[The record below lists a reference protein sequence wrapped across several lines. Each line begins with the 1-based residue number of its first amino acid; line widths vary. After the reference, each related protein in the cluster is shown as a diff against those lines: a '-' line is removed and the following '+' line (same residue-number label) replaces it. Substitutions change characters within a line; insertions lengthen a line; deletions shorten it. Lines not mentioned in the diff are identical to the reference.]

1 MRHAKIK
8 YVIFMAVLALFLVGL
23 ALPASICYGQGR
35 VKGEWV
41 LPKHYPDGFDGIGHI
56 NSIAKD
62 EIVIDDSSH
71 KLYPFVKYATPTRK
85 NALRSQF
92 RAGDFVGYIKNSK
105 QEIESLWLLNKFV
118 Q

>member
-8 YVIFMAVLALFLVGL
+8 YVIFMTVLVLLIVCL
-23 ALPASICYGQGR
+23 ALPTGVCYGQGR

-41 LPKHYPDGFDGIGHI
+41 LPKHYPDGFDGMGHI

-71 KLYPFVKYATPTRK
+71 KLSPFVKYATPTRK
-85 NALRSQF
+85 YALRSQF
-92 RAGDFVGYIKNSK
+92 RAGDFVGYITDSK
-105 QEIESLWLLNKFV
+105 QEIISLWLLNKFV

>member
-1 MRHAKIK
+1 
-8 YVIFMAVLALFLVGL
+8 MAVLALFIVCL

-41 LPKHYPDGFDGIGHI
+41 LPKHYPDGFHGYGRIG
-56 NSIAKD
+56 SITAD
-62 EIVIDDSSH
+62 RVVIGDCSH
-71 KLYPFVKYATPTRK
+71 RLSPFVKYATPTDE

-105 QEIESLWLLNKFV
+105 QEIISLWLLNKFV